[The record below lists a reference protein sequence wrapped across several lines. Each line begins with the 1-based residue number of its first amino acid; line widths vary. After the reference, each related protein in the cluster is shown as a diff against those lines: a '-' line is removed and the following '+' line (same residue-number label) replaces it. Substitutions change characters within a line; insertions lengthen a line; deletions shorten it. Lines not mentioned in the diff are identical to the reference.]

1 MYWSEHGDWAQLVS
15 WAACVGVQKT
25 TLDALGRWC
34 AGSSSEYIRTSKRLV
49 LDAQKAVD
57 KAIKEYEGTDDVFGE
72 EVVFDGL
79 AAHLK
84 AKGVGDDGVRAR
96 VGRLR
101 SFAPSCIRMVPPEV
115 KEVDVQEEAFEVEQ
129 ARQHKVKGPCVVS
142 MSMRTSVRCLHLVG
156 GCWRQPGV
164 GFLKYEDLGPI
175 ADASKYNR
183 LCKQCWPS
191 GFEGTEAQVED
202 KAVNESEEE
211 SSSSS
216 SSLGSSATVVASPA
230 RSQLQRRPGVPERFN
245 SLEVCGQEVPS
256 CRQTNVW
263 KDNP

>member
-1 MYWSEHGDWAQLVS
+1 MGGL
-15 WAACVGVQKT
+15 
-25 TLDALGRWC
+25 RWC
-34 AGSSSEYIRTSKRLV
+34 PEDHAGRSGAMACGQQLGVHPYVEAVGIRC
-49 LDAQKAVD
+49 AQNTVA
-57 KAIKEYEGTDDVFGE
+57 KAIKEFEDTDDVFGE
-72 EVVFDGL
+72 VFDGL

-84 AKGVGDDGVRAR
+84 AKGVDEDGVRAQ

-129 ARQHKVKGPCVVS
+129 ARQHMAKGPCVVS

-164 GFLKYEDLGPI
+164 GYLKYEDLGPI

-183 LCKQCWPS
+183 VCKQCWPS
-191 GFEGTEAQVED
+191 GFEGTAAQVEE

-216 SSLGSSATVVASPA
+216 SSSGSSALVAASPA
-230 RSQLQRRPGVPERFN
+230 RSELQP

-256 CRQTNVW
+256 CRQTKVW
-263 KDNP
+263 RDNP